1 MAREYPSA
9 PVAAVGGVVIDGDRV
24 LLVKRALPPRQGE
37 WSLPGG
43 QLELGES
50 LVDGVA
56 REVREETG
64 LDVDVG
70 PVVEV
75 FDRVHRDETGR
86 IRYHFVIVDFLC
98 RPRGGALQAGDDAS
112 EARWVA
118 RAEVAGLG
126 VNAFAAAVIDRA
138 FGALGT
144 HAGGEAG

>member
-9 PVAAVGGVVIDGDRV
+9 PVAAVGGVVIDGDCV

-43 QLELGES
+43 LLELGES
-50 LVDGVA
+50 LADGVR
-56 REVREETG
+56 REIREETG

-75 FDRVHRDETGR
+75 FDRVHRDEAGR

-98 RPRGGALQAGDDAS
+98 RVRGGDLRAGADAAD
-112 EARWVA
+112 ARWVA
-118 RAEVAGLG
+118 RGDVSGLG
-126 VNAFAAAVIDRA
+126 VNAFAAAVIERA
-138 FGALGT
+138 FGI
-144 HAGGEAG
+144 HADSEAG